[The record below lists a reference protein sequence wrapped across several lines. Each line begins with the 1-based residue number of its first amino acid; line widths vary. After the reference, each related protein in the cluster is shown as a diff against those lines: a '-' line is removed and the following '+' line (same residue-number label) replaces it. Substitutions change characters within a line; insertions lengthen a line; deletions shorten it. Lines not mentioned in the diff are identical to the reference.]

1 VEQALDLAA
10 ELAGLSAA
18 LWRCYTHPASAAA
31 SVEENS
37 EGWQR
42 QQVRDGFDT
51 VVENLINPHLPDED
65 GTLLS
70 SYDPVQECSHRVGR
84 ALHAISDEALRAAVR
99 QDVEAEIA
107 AVEMAE
113 RGDIAGRAIQ
123 AVVLS
128 RAGAN
133 PLHVSAADA
142 VLKEDPLDGRL
153 LFEAFDPTAAAVAA
167 AHWLK
172 AAVDVAAKVSRLDAS
187 RVLPAADD
195 IETLRL
201 EAPAEVLSLLEFS
214 NTVYSV
220 VVEMVG
226 DAMQVAGGVVP
237 DLEAVLL
244 QRDDDASE
252 LAFDNDDSDGDF
264 DESQA
269 EIGEHTP
276 VRVTLLDPLRPAP
289 DLLEDLV
296 SAIKGCRILYGEYVD
311 GEVADVDAQFCE
323 EVRVEAE
330 EHAAR
335 LL

>member
-1 VEQALDLAA
+1 Q
-10 ELAGLSAA
+10 SS
-18 LWRCYTHPASAAA
+18 TFSTPSKIK
-31 SVEENS
+31 EEGVNFRGS
-37 EGWQR
+37 LRGHSSGSG
-42 QQVRDGFDT
+42 DI
-51 VVENLINPHLPDED
+51 VENLLNSHLPDEE
-65 GTLLS
+65 GALLS

-84 ALHAISDEALRAAVR
+84 ALHAISDEALHAAVR
-99 QDVEAEIA
+99 EDVQAEIA

-113 RGDIAGRAIQ
+113 RGYVAGRAIQ

-142 VLKEDPLDGRL
+142 VLQEDPLDGRL

-172 AAVDVAAKVSRLDAS
+172 AAVDVVARAFRLDAA
-187 RVLPAADD
+187 RVLSAADD
-195 IETLRL
+195 IEAFRL
-201 EAPAEVLSLLEFS
+201 EAPMEVLSLLEFS

-220 VVEMVG
+220 IVEIVG

-244 QRDDDASE
+244 QREDDE
-252 LAFDNDDSDGDF
+252 PEHVLDNDDSDDDL
-264 DESQA
+264 DEPQA
-269 EIGEHTP
+269 ENDEPTP

-323 EVRVEAE
+323 EVRAEAE